1 MISILLA
8 LSLVVMTSVDVM
20 NDFEIKL
27 GGYTFKGIYLA
38 IFLPLISS
46 IAGGV
51 WAVSDFYNKI
61 TGLEGKVLA
70 NSSQEATIGSLNERL
85 LIVEQTMADSS
96 LNELQGKLA
105 ELGTNLTAIMEAQK
119 ELLGLKDQF
128 KDIEVS
134 AKENALLV
142 QSYEKR
148 ILELEA
154 RIKIY
159 QTEIDDLWKGLDAL
173 ATPYG

>member
-1 MISILLA
+1 MTLVGAILM
-8 LSLVVMTSVDVM
+8 S
-20 NDFEIKL
+20 DFEFKI

-38 IFLPLISS
+38 IFLPLLSS

-61 TGLEGKVLA
+61 TGLEGKVLS
-70 NSSQEATIGSLNERL
+70 NSAQEAHIDDLSKRL

-105 ELGTNLTAIMEAQK
+105 ELGANLTAIMEAQK

-128 KDIEVS
+128 KDIDVS

-148 ILELEA
+148 IQELEG

>member
-1 MISILLA
+1 
-8 LSLVVMTSVDVM
+8 M

-27 GGYTFKGIYLA
+27 GGFTFKGIYLA

-46 IAGGV
+46 IGGGV

-70 NSSQEATIGSLNERL
+70 NSAQEAQIGDLSKRL

-105 ELGTNLTAIMEAQK
+105 ELGANLTAIMEAQK
-119 ELLGLKDQF
+119 ELLDLKDKF
-128 KDIEVS
+128 KDIDVV
-134 AKENALLV
+134 AKENKLLV
-142 QSYEKR
+142 DSY
-148 ILELEA
+148 EA
-154 RIKIY
+154 RIKELERII
-159 QTEIDDLWKGLDAL
+159 QIHQRE
-173 ATPYG
+173 

>member
-1 MISILLA
+1 
-8 LSLVVMTSVDVM
+8 M

-61 TGLEGKVLA
+61 TGLESKVLA

-128 KDIEVS
+128 KDIDVV
-134 AKENALLV
+134 AKENTLLV
-142 QSYEKR
+142 NSY
-148 ILELEA
+148 EA
-154 RIKIY
+154 RIKELENKINLH
-159 QTEIDDLWKGLDAL
+159 QREIDDIWKGMDAIANPL
-173 ATPYG
+173 G

>member
-1 MISILLA
+1 MS
-8 LSLVVMTSVDVM
+8 
-20 NDFEIKL
+20 DFEFKI

-38 IFLPLISS
+38 IFLPLLSS

-61 TGLEGKVLA
+61 TGLEGKVLS
-70 NSSQEATIGSLNERL
+70 NSAQEAHIDDLSKRL

-105 ELGTNLTAIMEAQK
+105 ELGANLTAIMEAQK

-128 KDIEVS
+128 KDIDVS

-148 ILELEA
+148 IQELEG

>member
-1 MISILLA
+1 
-8 LSLVVMTSVDVM
+8 M

-27 GGYTFKGIYLA
+27 GGFTFKGIYLA

-46 IAGGV
+46 IGGGV

-70 NSSQEATIGSLNERL
+70 NSAQEAQIGDLSKRL

-105 ELGTNLTAIMEAQK
+105 ELGANLTAIMEAQK
-119 ELLGLKDQF
+119 ELLDLKDKF
-128 KDIEVS
+128 KDIDVV
-134 AKENALLV
+134 AKENKLLV
-142 QSYEKR
+142 DSY
-148 ILELEA
+148 EA
-154 RIKIY
+154 RIKELERII
-159 QTEIDDLWKGLDAL
+159 QIHQREVDDIWKGMDAL
-173 ATPYG
+173 ANPLG

>member
-1 MISILLA
+1 
-8 LSLVVMTSVDVM
+8 M

-27 GGYTFKGIYLA
+27 GGITFKGIYLA

-46 IAGGV
+46 IGGGV

-70 NSSQEATIGSLNERL
+70 NSAQEAQIADLSKRL

-105 ELGTNLTAIMEAQK
+105 ELGANLTAIMEAQK
-119 ELLGLKDQF
+119 ELLDLKDQF
-128 KDIEVS
+128 KDIDVV
-134 AKENALLV
+134 AKENKLLV
-142 QSYEKR
+142 DSY
-148 ILELEA
+148 EA
-154 RIKIY
+154 RIKELERII
-159 QTEIDDLWKGLDAL
+159 EIHQREVDDIWKGMDAL
-173 ATPYG
+173 ANPLG

>member
-1 MISILLA
+1 
-8 LSLVVMTSVDVM
+8 M

-70 NSSQEATIGSLNERL
+70 NSSQEATIGDLNERL

-128 KDIEVS
+128 KDIDVA
-134 AKENALLV
+134 AKENTLLV
-142 QSYEKR
+142 NSY
-148 ILELEA
+148 EA
-154 RIKIY
+154 RIKELENKINLH
-159 QTEIDDLWKGLDAL
+159 QREIDDIWKGMDAIANPL
-173 ATPYG
+173 G

>member
-1 MISILLA
+1 
-8 LSLVVMTSVDVM
+8 MTSVSAM

-119 ELLGLKDQF
+119 ELLDLKDQF